1 MHFIFKIFTLFLHK
15 FYKIIDIVMKTL
27 IIALVFTFPFMCN
40 AQTQGCTDPLAIN
53 YNSSATDNDGTCAY
67 ANSSISAAV
76 SFELP
81 DIMMETSGLIFWN
94 NKLWTHNDNSDVN
107 LYSFSF
113 SASSMFETWELTGTS
128 NVDQE
133 EISQDSNY
141 IYLGDFGNNVSGNR
155 TNLRILRIDKQSL
168 LGNTPIVDTI
178 WFSYSD
184 QTDFFPTEANETDFD
199 CEAFIVSTDS
209 IYLFTKQWVS
219 EKTKLY
225 SLSKYP
231 GEHIAYYKSE
241 MDVSGLVT
249 GAYYNRAKQ
258 LVVLCGY
265 SSLVQP
271 YFYLLYDFSGNNFFS
286 GNKRK
291 ISFSQALH
299 QVEGITSDNN
309 LTFYVSNEKLVKI
322 ITIKQKIHQ
331 LDLSSYLSGY
341 LSSLTTD
348 EVAPVI
354 SSIHNDTVLYVN
366 ESCEFVMPDLKNM
379 MSANDDITLPENI
392 IYTQYPHPG
401 YILGKGIYQA
411 HLRAYDEQDNFQE
424 IIFEIAVADTISPI
438 ISNVTTTI
446 SIEAQADCQASMPD
460 FSQIFSISDNCTSSE
475 MLEVTQTPLA
485 GVLLTGIGNICSY
498 TVIDESGNSAVFEFT
513 INVTDTTSP
522 IIACPEPDSTT
533 LAFGELTYIVNGN
546 EFDIIS
552 LVDNCDGPIL
562 ITNDYNHL
570 PSLAGTEFYPGT
582 IDVTWSVTDFYG
594 NESECVFTS
603 VVSLTSVEDEI
614 WKNIQIF
621 PNPVDDLLNIIS
633 SQIQIQNVC
642 ITDLNGRIVSSKT
655 ILSNDKIT
663 CDVSELATG
672 MYIVSICTI
681 NKTVKYKLIK
691 N

>member
-1 MHFIFKIFTLFLHK
+1 MNK
-15 FYKIIDIVMKTL
+15 
-27 IIALVFTFPFMCN
+27 
-40 AQTQGCTDPLAIN
+40 
-53 YNSSATDNDGTCAY
+53 
-67 ANSSISAAV
+67 AN
-76 SFELP
+76 
-81 DIMMETSGLIFWN
+81 
-94 NKLWTHNDNSDVN
+94 
-107 LYSFSF
+107 
-113 SASSMFETWELTGTS
+113 
-128 NVDQE
+128 
-133 EISQDSNY
+133 
-141 IYLGDFGNNVSGNR
+141 
-155 TNLRILRIDKQSL
+155 
-168 LGNTPIVDTI
+168 
-178 WFSYSD
+178 
-184 QTDFFPTEANETDFD
+184 
-199 CEAFIVSTDS
+199 
-209 IYLFTKQWVS
+209 
-219 EKTKLY
+219 
-225 SLSKYP
+225 
-231 GEHIAYYKSE
+231 
-241 MDVSGLVT
+241 
-249 GAYYNRAKQ
+249 Q

-498 TVIDESGNSAVFEFT
+498 TVIAN
-513 INVTDTTSP
+513 
-522 IIACPEPDSTT
+522 
-533 LAFGELTYIVNGN
+533 L
-546 EFDIIS
+546 
-552 LVDNCDGPIL
+552 
-562 ITNDYNHL
+562 
-570 PSLAGTEFYPGT
+570 
-582 IDVTWSVTDFYG
+582 
-594 NESECVFTS
+594 
-603 VVSLTSVEDEI
+603 EI
-614 WKNIQIF
+614 QQF
-621 PNPVDDLLNIIS
+621 LNL
-633 SQIQIQNVC
+633 Q
-642 ITDLNGRIVSSKT
+642 
-655 ILSNDKIT
+655 
-663 CDVSELATG
+663 
-672 MYIVSICTI
+672 
-681 NKTVKYKLIK
+681 
-691 N
+691 